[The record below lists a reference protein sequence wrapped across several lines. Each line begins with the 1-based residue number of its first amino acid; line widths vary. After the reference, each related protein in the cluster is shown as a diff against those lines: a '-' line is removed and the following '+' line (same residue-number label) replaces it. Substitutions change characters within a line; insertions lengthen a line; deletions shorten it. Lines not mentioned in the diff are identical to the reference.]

1 MRTVINVEDITPEV
15 TGATSKDYLA
25 GYLRAKEKLAM
36 QIKAFSAC
44 GLAEAEQRAK
54 AQMRFVDGK
63 ICEYRAKIKE
73 EEREMYRMVLK
84 VMMACDYA
92 KIGSSGDYA
101 KIGSSG
107 DYAQINSSGEDSVIM
122 CAGHGSVVKAK
133 VGSWITLAEWKYN
146 KDKGHCVPK
155 CVKTEFVDGERIK
168 GDTWYRLV
176 DGEFKEVDEP

>member
-1 MRTVINVEDITPEV
+1 MLQAKLKQKMRTVINVEDITPEV

-92 KIGSSGDYA
+92 NGLSLDFAEYFERKTHTAEGYDLVADVDTLKKACRQVLSGMERCFGRRQLSEYSKIQA
-101 KIGSSG
+101 ALEEKINPLYEASTNELEK
-107 DYAQINSSGEDSVIM
+107 II
-122 CAGHGSVVKAK
+122 
-133 VGSWITLAEWKYN
+133 
-146 KDKGHCVPK
+146 
-155 CVKTEFVDGERIK
+155 ER
-168 GDTWYRLV
+168 TR
-176 DGEFKEVDEP
+176 